1 MAESQNIIGIVYD
14 YDQTLSPEY
23 MQDDVLFPAF
33 GIKPESFWEKCG
45 ELVDDEGYDNELAYM
60 KALLDYL
67 SCQVGPAGTFLA
79 KPHTVVAH
87 RALGNFEFLRL

>member
-33 GIKPESFWEKCG
+33 GIKPESFWRKCA

-67 SCQVGPAGTFLA
+67 IVDEEKHDKLLSSLE
-79 KPHTVVAH
+79 
-87 RALGNFEFLRL
+87 EFKKSLYPYG